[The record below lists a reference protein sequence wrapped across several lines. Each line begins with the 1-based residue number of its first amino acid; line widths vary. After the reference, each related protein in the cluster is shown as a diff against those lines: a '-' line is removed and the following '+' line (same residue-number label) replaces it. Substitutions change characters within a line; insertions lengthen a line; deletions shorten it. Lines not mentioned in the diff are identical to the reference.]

1 MTALAVGDF
10 APWFTPAAPAPISS
24 NQVNQAQTGQAEA
37 GQDFVMGGYRAVL
50 FFFGRAQDPQ
60 IKQVLTEFYQARQQF
75 ARQNLHF
82 FAIGI
87 DSADRRLEQRLLA
100 SSHFH
105 WLWDVGGEISVRYD
119 LCQMSPSGSITY
131 DPTTFVLD
139 ENLRILER
147 QPLALGKSYVQQ
159 LLKTIAALPQPAPA
173 RQIQQQAPVLLI
185 PNVLSPQFCQQLIQG
200 YETHGGSESG
210 FMRQEGQST
219 KIVLDPKVKRRRD
232 WLLTD
237 PNWLQQINSALG
249 RRIVPEIEKAFQ
261 FRATRFERY
270 TVACYEAAQQG
281 FFQPHRDN
289 TAQGNAH
296 RRFALTLNL
305 NEGYEGGCLR
315 FPEYGPDLYG
325 PGPGSAVVFS
335 CSLLHEV
342 LPVTQGRRFVLLS
355 FFYGE
360 AEAKLRQQTQQQ
372 IVREGGQLSQM
383 GNAAGNPVGNDR
395 IIPRSA
401 QSGSAG

>member
-10 APWFTPAAPAPISS
+10 VPWFIPAAPVGP
-24 NQVNQAQTGQAEA
+24 NQVSQPP

-60 IKQVLTEFYQARQQF
+60 LKQVLNELYQARQQF

-87 DSADRRLEQRLLA
+87 DPADRVLEQSLAA

-119 LCQMSPSGSITY
+119 LCRISPSGSITY
-131 DPTTFVLD
+131 DPTTFVLS
-139 ENLRILER
+139 ENLQILDR
-147 QPLALGKSYVQQ
+147 LPLAPGATYAQQ
-159 LLKTIAALPQPAPA
+159 LLQRLAVLPQPAPA
-173 RQIQQQAPVLLI
+173 RLIQQQAPVLLI
-185 PNVLSPQFCQQLIQG
+185 PNVFSPQFCQQLIQG
-200 YETHGGSESG
+200 YETHGGVESG
-210 FMRQEGQST
+210 FMRQEGQNT

-237 PNWLQQINSALG
+237 PTLLQQINSRLG

-270 TVACYEAAQQG
+270 TVACYEASQQG

-305 NEGYEGGCLR
+305 NEGYEGGYLR

-325 PGPGSAVVFS
+325 PEPGGAVVFS

-360 AEAKLRQQTQQQ
+360 AEAQLRQQTQQQ
-372 IVREGGQLSQM
+372 IVRDGGQVPQ
-383 GNAAGNPVGNDR
+383 VGNDR
-395 IIPRSA
+395 IVASPT

>member
-10 APWFTPAAPAPISS
+10 APWFTPVVPLPTGSAS
-24 NQVNQAQTGQAEA
+24 VGQAQA

-60 IKQVLTEFYQARQQF
+60 IKAVLTELYQARQQF
-75 ARQNLHF
+75 AQQHLHF

-87 DSADRRLEQRLLA
+87 DPADRVLEQHLTP

-105 WLWDVGGEISVRYD
+105 WLWDVGGEISVRYG
-119 LCQMSPSGSITY
+119 LCQISPTGSITY

-139 ENLRILER
+139 ENLRILAR
-147 QPLALGKSYVQQ
+147 QPLAVGTTYAPQ
-159 LLKTIAALPQPAPA
+159 LLQTLATLPQPAPA
-173 RQIQQQAPVLLI
+173 RLIQQQAPVLLI
-185 PNVLSPQFCQQLIQG
+185 PNVFSAQFCQQLIQG
-200 YETHGGSESG
+200 YRANGGIESG
-210 FMRQEGQST
+210 FMRQEGQQT
-219 KIVLDPKVKRRRD
+219 RIVLDPKVKRRRD
-232 WLLTD
+232 WLLTE
-237 PNWLQQINSALG
+237 PGLLQQINSILG
-249 RRIVPEIEKAFQ
+249 RRVVPEIEKAFQ

-315 FPEYGPDLYG
+315 FPEYGPDLYS

-342 LPVTQGRRFVLLS
+342 LPITQGQRFVLLS

-372 IVREGGQLSQM
+372 ILRDGSLPQ
-383 GNAAGNPVGNDR
+383 VGNDR
-395 IIPRSA
+395 IIPSPA